1 MAHKT
6 YIALGTNI
14 GDRLKNLQTAIE
26 ELSAEINP
34 LRASPVYETPPWGYT
49 DQRSFY
55 NMVLEAKTTLEP
67 KELLAKLKAIESRM
81 GREASFRNAPRVI
94 DLDILFIDDL
104 VLQKG
109 SLTVPHPRMQG
120 RGFVLVPLADLAPDF
135 IHPVFGIS
143 VAEML
148 AQADTSGIEM
158 VDESPE
164 IVN

>member
-1 MAHKT
+1 MAYKT

-14 GDRLKNLQTAIE
+14 GDRLENFQTAIE
-26 ELSAEINP
+26 ELPAEINT
-34 LRASPVYETPPWGYT
+34 LRASRVYETPPWGYT

-55 NMVLEAKTTLEP
+55 NMVLEAETTLNP
-67 KELLAKLKAIESRM
+67 KKLLASLKAIEARM
-81 GREASFRNAPRVI
+81 GRGSSFRNAPRVI
-94 DLDILFIDDL
+94 DLDILFIDNL
-104 VLQKG
+104 VLQDG
-109 SLTVPHPRMQG
+109 SLAVPHPRMQG

-148 AQADTSGIEM
+148 AQADTSGIKM
-158 VDESPE
+158 LDESPE